1 MTTQSVDRLPTK
13 RRVMFCFG
21 TRPEAIKLAPVIQEL
36 ARHPLEF
43 QPVVLVTAQ
52 HRHMLDQVMRVFDI
66 TPDHDL
72 NLMKPGQ
79 SLADVTAGVLHG
91 VERLLRRVRP
101 DMVMVQGDTTS
112 AFAAALAAFY
122 QQVPVGHVEAGL
134 RTGDKYSPF
143 PEEMNRRLV
152 SGIADLHFAPTQ
164 AAKRNLLTE
173 GVPRSRIHV
182 TGNTVVDALK
192 SARLSKAKCSLP
204 LLNDI
209 ESKQR
214 VVLVTAHRRES
225 FGPGLGRICQALR
238 RLVSRNPGIDVVYPV
253 HLNPNVRKPVH
264 AILAGIPRVHLIE
277 PLEYLPFVRLMERS
291 YLILTDSGGI
301 QEEAPALG
309 KPVLVMRDVTERP
322 EAVEAGTARLVGTDT
337 DAIVS
342 AAERLFRSDAA
353 YRKMARARNP
363 FGDGR
368 ASVRIAAALRR
379 FLRALRTDVE
389 ATKARRTRNEQGA
402 IRRSYKLGI
411 DRRGVNR
418 RLRR

>member
-1 MTTQSVDRLPTK
+1 MK

-36 ARHPLEF
+36 ARYPREF

-52 HRHMLDQVMRVFDI
+52 HRHMLDQVLRVFDI
-66 TPDHDL
+66 KPDYDL
-72 NLMKPGQ
+72 DLMKQGQ
-79 SLADVTAGVLHG
+79 SLADVTAGVLRG
-91 VERLLRRVRP
+91 VEQVLQRTSPHIVI
-101 DMVMVQGDTTS
+101 VQGDTTS

-152 SGIADLHFAPTQ
+152 SALADLHFAPTL
-164 AAKRNLLTE
+164 AAKENLLSE
-173 GVPRSRIHV
+173 GVSRRSVHV

-192 SARLSKAKCSLP
+192 SARLSKAKCRLP
-204 LLNDI
+204 VLDDI

-225 FGPGLGRICQALR
+225 FGQGFEHICRALKT
-238 RLVSRNPGIDVVYPV
+238 LVARNSNIDVVYPV
-253 HLNPNVRKPVH
+253 HLNPNVRRPVRS
-264 AILAGIPRVHLIE
+264 ILRGVARVHLVE

-322 EAVEAGTARLVGTDT
+322 EAVEAGTAALVGTDP
-337 DAIVS
+337 DVIVQ
-342 AAERLFRSDAA
+342 AAERLLRSDDV
-353 YRKMARARNP
+353 YRKMARARSP

-368 ASVRIAAALRR
+368 ASTRIGAVLRR
-379 FLRALRTDVE
+379 FLLFPEDRHTTAKTPSR
-389 ATKARRTRNEQGA
+389 RRTMPSGP
-402 IRRSYKLGI
+402 SL
-411 DRRGVNR
+411 
-418 RLRR
+418 